1 MVAETETLTTLAAE
15 TVVLAV
21 VDEADSDGTET
32 VDLAVTEIADS
43 ADEIVTVDSGAELML
58 RQSEAAL
65 LLTRRALRT
74 NSKKNATG

>member
-1 MVAETETLTTLAAE
+1 MAETETLTTSAAE

-43 ADEIVTVDSGAELML
+43 ADEIVTVASGAEPML

>member
-1 MVAETETLTTLAAE
+1 MAETETLTTLVAE

-43 ADEIVTVDSGAELML
+43 ADEIVTVASDAEPML